1 MRLTSRLSWRL
12 WRHFF
17 KTQQSSN
24 IKNLSNHLSN
34 LRTTLISR
42 IFKITFQNRQFSVK
56 SAWEVHRIL
65 MFQNDAVWYVLCSSW
80 RDIGVLRARVLVYS
94 DSMPTVVVYLK
105 RPFPGE
111 HCVCIGFQSFDFIIF
126 LIWLIWKVSL
136 KIGGT
141 VDNYSPL

>member
-1 MRLTSRLSWRL
+1 MIIKEAKHSENNFVCIKLSQFDWNKPQKL
-12 WRHFF
+12 EGFSHAFDL
-17 KTQQSSN
+17 QIESN

-34 LRTTLISR
+34 LLTTLISR

-105 RPFPGE
+105 SSFTEERG
-111 HCVCIGFQSFDFIIF
+111 VCIGFQSMTSIQ
-126 LIWLIWKVSL
+126 
-136 KIGGT
+136 
-141 VDNYSPL
+141 YSI

>member
-1 MRLTSRLSWRL
+1 MHLTSRLSWRL

-56 SAWEVHRIL
+56 SAWEVHRIV

-105 RPFPGE
+105 SSFTEERG
-111 HCVCIGFQSFDFIIF
+111 VCIGFQSMTSIQYS
-126 LIWLIWKVSL
+126 IWLLWEVSL
-136 KIGGT
+136 KIG
-141 VDNYSPL
+141 